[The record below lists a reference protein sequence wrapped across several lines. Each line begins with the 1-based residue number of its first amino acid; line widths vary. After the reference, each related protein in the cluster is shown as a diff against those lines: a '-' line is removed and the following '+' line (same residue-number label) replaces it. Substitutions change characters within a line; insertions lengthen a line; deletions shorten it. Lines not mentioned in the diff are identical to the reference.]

1 MRWSGNDAKDAHLI
15 GPAKLARMTNA
26 LPAHVH
32 PVELKHAY
40 RLLNTGASILISS
53 AHGGRR
59 DVMACAWNMA
69 LDFTPAKLAVCLD
82 KATLTRT
89 LVEASGE
96 FAIGVP
102 CAAQAD
108 LVFSVGSVSGHDL
121 PAQDK
126 FSAFNI
132 DHFSAS
138 RVSAPLVSGCIGWL
152 ECRLI
157 PEPHIQQAHD
167 LFVAEAVAAWADERA
182 FAHGKFRPL
191 DDTPPEW
198 RTLHHL
204 GAGNFVVPGA
214 QIQGERLQ

>member
-1 MRWSGNDAKDAHLI
+1 MRISVT
-15 GPAKLARMTNA
+15 LA
-26 LPAHVH
+26 
-32 PVELKHAY
+32 HAY
-40 RLLNTGASILISS
+40 RLLNHGPLTLISS
-53 AHGGRR
+53 AHADQRNI
-59 DVMACAWNMA
+59 MAAAWAMPV
-69 LDFTPAKLAVCLD
+69 DFQPPKVAVVID
-82 KATLTRT
+82 RTTFTRE
-89 LVEASGE
+89 LIEASGE
-96 FAIGVP
+96 FVLAVPTRAIADKVV
-102 CAAQAD
+102 AA
-108 LVFSVGSVSGHDL
+108 GSQSGRDCPEGDKFDALALATL
-121 PAQDK
+121 PASK
-126 FSAFNI
+126 VA
-132 DHFSAS
+132 
-138 RVSAPLVSGCIGWL
+138 APLPTGCIGWL